1 MATTTPTTSGPF
13 ILTRATTPSDFTA
26 IIACEFRTFTDPFIR
41 DVFMGPDTP
50 SNQARLASYYQSIL
64 HTNPADVWI
73 KVTEKSTGKIVGAS
87 NWRVHMGAVP
97 EHEEEDLGWEWLQG
111 DEEKMGKVKEVIGGI
126 AETRRKLFTEPY
138 CREFR
143 FILYRFLHCC
153 DIDLFRID

>member
-1 MATTTPTTSGPF
+1 
-13 ILTRATTPSDFTA
+13 
-26 IIACEFRTFTDPFIR
+26 
-41 DVFMGPDTP
+41 MGPDTP